1 MYAIETEKIGEGKLF
16 ETRGEI
22 TKMLGEA
29 GKKIKSIEFC
39 KFCRCLGKLHHE
51 SGINMS
57 CCELTLDTTGLNL
70 KVFTQLLKHAPR
82 KERWSGPKT
91 HRHHKPFAGID
102 DSIVVENLVEYDAVG
117 LVVLEEAAQYAKR
130 QHEHAKQALA

>member
-1 MYAIETEKIGEGKLF
+1 MTSLLPKD
-16 ETRGEI
+16 
-22 TKMLGEA
+22 
-29 GKKIKSIEFC
+29 
-39 KFCRCLGKLHHE
+39 KLHYL
-51 SGINMS
+51 S
-57 CCELTLDTTGLNL
+57 LTLDTTGLNL

-130 QHEHAKQALA
+130 QHEHAKQATRLGAGASSTQLSTVPSYSISKTIEAKQKTMRTSMKKPWT